1 MPTITHQ
8 PPSNLTKV
16 EGNNVSLPCYA
27 TGFPK
32 PVITWYKDG
41 EKLEEDYYSADT
53 GTLTFSNIQ
62 FADRGLYRCE
72 ARNFVGSE
80 SATVKIVVE
89 GKGIATSVSRQKK
102 LL

>member
-1 MPTITHQ
+1 MPKITNK
-8 PPSNLTKV
+8 PPSNLTIV
-16 EGNNVSLPCYA
+16 EGNNVSLPCHA

-41 EKLEEDYYSADT
+41 ENLDGDYYSADT
-53 GTLTFSNIQ
+53 GMLTFANIQ

-89 GKGIATSVSRQKK
+89 GKEIAISVSRKRK